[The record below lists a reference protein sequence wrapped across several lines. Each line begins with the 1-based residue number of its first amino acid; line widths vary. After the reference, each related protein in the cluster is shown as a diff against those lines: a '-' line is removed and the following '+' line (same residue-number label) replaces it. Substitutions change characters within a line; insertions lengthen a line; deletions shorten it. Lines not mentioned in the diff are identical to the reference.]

1 MANEIKP
8 VHLLLLEP
16 SSNDAET
23 MITTLRNHGYPVRAT
38 QVVKE
43 EDLKEQL
50 SRQSWDLCLT
60 RAELNDLTANRVIE
74 LIDEYGRD
82 VPVILIVDEDSEE
95 QLVKALKAGIKDSV
109 PFKSQE
115 RMYLLVKRELDN
127 LEQRKQRKKT
137 ELQLSET
144 EKRCSL
150 LLDSSQDAIAYIHDG
165 MHIYANQAYVDLF
178 DFEDPDELLCMPVM
192 DMIDAE
198 CHDDFKQFLRQYA
211 KNPSN
216 NTFACTGL
224 KNDGSDFE
232 AIMTVSNATFDNEAC
247 TQVLIKTSNDNAE
260 LEAKVKELSAQDVLT
275 GLYNQTYFQE
285 KLDEVISTGS
295 ETGQSQHLLFIEL
308 DQFESIEKDFGIT
321 GTDDI
326 ITGVANWLEEKTS
339 DETLLARYGN
349 DAFMALIDEES
360 PAKVKEFAESLCS
373 DVKEH
378 LFEIEGKTQKLSF
391 SIGITHV
398 GDQANSGREVIAN
411 AHAACV
417 RAFKKG
423 GDDVK
428 TFNKSI
434 DSSSGENSEMIE
446 KIHDAI
452 ENGKLSLLFQPI
464 VKLHGDERPLYHAL
478 LRMQTEDGELTP
490 SQIFPVAE
498 SAGIA
503 AKLDRWVLMQSLK
516 QLHKNKVKASIFVHL
531 SASAL
536 MDEGMAK
543 FIAELFK
550 STKMPKT
557 SLIIT
562 VNANDALTYLKR
574 VILLG
579 QSLKKI
585 GVQIALSH
593 LEESDE
599 HFTLLDQLLP
609 DFAISSGEL
618 TMKLSEGGDA
628 ISNVTRITQEA
639 HQRDILSIV
648 PKVEDAASLAALWP
662 LGVGYIQGVYLQ
674 APDEQLNF
682 DFSSTEF

>member
-1 MANEIKP
+1 MANDIKP

-43 EDLKEQL
+43 EDLQEQL

-60 RAELNDLTANRVIE
+60 RAKVNDLTTGRVIE

-82 VPVILIVDEDSEE
+82 VPVILITGEDSEE
-95 QLVKALKAGIKDSV
+95 QLIAALKSGVKDLV

-115 RMYLLVKRELDN
+115 RLFLVARRELEN
-127 LEQRKQRKKT
+127 LDQRKLRKKA

-178 DFEDPDELLCMPVM
+178 DFEDQDELLCMPVM
-192 DMIDAE
+192 DMIE
-198 CHDDFKQFLRQYA
+198 SSCHDDFKQFLRQYA

-216 NTFACTGL
+216 NTFACMGL
-224 KNDGSDFE
+224 KSDGSDFE
-232 AIMTVSNATFDNEAC
+232 AIMTVSNATYDNEAC

-285 KLDEVISTGS
+285 RLDEVISTGS
-295 ETGQSQHLLFIEL
+295 QSGQGRHLLFIEL
-308 DQFESIEKDFGIT
+308 DQFETIEKEFGIT

-326 ITGVANWLEEKTS
+326 ITGVANWLEQNTDE
-339 DETLLARYGN
+339 ETLLARYGN
-349 DAFMALIDEES
+349 EAFMAMVDNES
-360 PAKVKEFAESLCS
+360 PSAVKTFAEKLCH
-373 DVKEH
+373 DVKDH
-378 LFEIEGKTQKLSF
+378 LFEIEGKTQKLTF
-391 SIGITHV
+391 SIGITPV
-398 GDQANSGREVIAN
+398 GDQANSGKELIAN

-423 GDDVK
+423 GDNVK
-428 TFNKSI
+428 AFNKTI
-434 DSSSGENSEMIE
+434 DTSSGENSEMIE

-464 VKLHGDERPLYHAL
+464 VKLHGDERPLYQSL
-478 LRMQTEDGELTP
+478 LRMQTEDATLTP
-490 SQIFPVAE
+490 EEIFPVAE
-498 SAGIA
+498 SAGLA
-503 AKLDRWVLMQSLK
+503 SKLDRWVLMQSLK
-516 QLHKNKVKASIFVHL
+516 QLHKSKVKASLFVYL

-536 MDEGMAK
+536 TDEGMVN
-543 FIAELFK
+543 FIGELFK

-557 SLIIT
+557 SLVIT
-562 VNANDALTYLKR
+562 VKAQDALTYLKR
-574 VILLG
+574 VILMS

-585 GVQIALSH
+585 GVPFAISH
-593 LEESDE
+593 LHENDE
-599 HFTLLDQLLP
+599 HFTLMDQLLP
-609 DFAISSGEL
+609 DYAISDGDV
-618 TMKLSEGGDA
+618 TMKLAEGGDA
-628 ISNVTRITQEA
+628 LSNITRVCQEA
-639 HQRDILSIV
+639 HQRDILTVV

-662 LGVGYIQGVYLQ
+662 LGVGYIQGLYLQ
-674 APDEQLNF
+674 APMDGLNF